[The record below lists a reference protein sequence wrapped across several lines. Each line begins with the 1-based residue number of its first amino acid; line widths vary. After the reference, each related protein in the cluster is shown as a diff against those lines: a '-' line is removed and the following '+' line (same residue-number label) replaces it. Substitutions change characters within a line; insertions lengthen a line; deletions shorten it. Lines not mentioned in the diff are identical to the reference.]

1 MNQIIIWKLCE
12 AIYMSFKLFQIY
24 AEYIMVGF
32 ILIEIQNI
40 VKISDFFLFNS
51 FHNNLSKSAVF
62 HCLQKWR
69 RQILAN
75 SIININC
82 QISFLI
88 KMLNFFQQRKTIRH
102 LNLCFFV
109 APYIFTL
116 FARQERRMR
125 RMGMIKKKILL

>member
-1 MNQIIIWKLCE
+1 MGHPVCE

-40 VKISDFFLFNS
+40 VKISDIFLFNSFNS

-62 HCLQKWR
+62 HCRR

-102 LNLCFFV
+102 LNLCFFCGTI
-109 APYIFTL
+109 YIYLVCQTG
-116 FARQERRMR
+116 EKNEKD
-125 RMGMIKKKILL
+125 GND